1 MKASELRDGDVQ
13 GLRDQIAELRREQFN
28 LRMQGRT
35 GQTFKSDRLK
45 KNRRDVARI
54 LTIINEKLRA
64 GGNEP

>member
-1 MKASELRDGDVQ
+1 MKASELRESDVQ
-13 GLRDQIAELRREQFN
+13 GLRDQVAELRREQFK

-54 LTIINEKLRA
+54 LTIVNEKLRA
-64 GGNEP
+64 GGNAP